1 MRGALRNVEKV
12 VNTLSHGGSVV
23 GGLFTGVMTA
33 TVTLAVV
40 LRYVFSRP
48 IGWSEEIS
56 IYLMIWAAFLGAAYA
71 LKEDAHIGVDL
82 LFSRLPERLKSSFLL
97 FHCVV
102 GLVFCFLLFWKGI
115 ELVAFSLRL
124 NNRSIAIDFP
134 LFIPQ
139 LSVPVG
145 SAMLFLQFVARG
157 LKIVSNLR
165 RKITREGIDGVGK
178 GSCERGA

>member
-1 MRGALRNVEKV
+1 MSYVLRKIE
-12 VNTLSHGGSVV
+12 TLINGLTHVGSVL
-23 GGLFTGVMTA
+23 GGIFTGVMTFM
-33 TVTLAVV
+33 VTYAVV
-40 LRYVFSRP
+40 MRYAFNRP

-82 LFSRLPERLKSSFLL
+82 LLSRLPEKIKPCFLL

-102 GLVFCFLLFWKGI
+102 GLIFCSILFFKGL
-115 ELVAFSLRL
+115 ELVKFSIGL

-139 LSVPVG
+139 LAVPVG
-145 SAMLFLQFVARG
+145 SAILFLQFLAKAG
-157 LKIVSNLR
+157 KLIPGFR
-165 RKITREGIDGVGK
+165 RKT
-178 GSCERGA
+178 GSI

>member
-12 VNTLSHGGSVV
+12 VNTLSHGGSIV
-23 GGLFTGVMTA
+23 GGLFTGAMTV

-40 LRYVFSRP
+40 LRYVFNRP

-56 IYLMIWAAFLGAAYA
+56 TYLMVWAAFLGAAYT

-82 LFSRLPERLKSSFLL
+82 LLSRLPERLKNPFLL

-102 GLVFCFLLFWKGI
+102 GLIFCSLLFWKGV

-139 LSVPVG
+139 LAVPVG
-145 SAMLFLQFVARG
+145 SAILLLQFISRA
-157 LKIVSNLR
+157 LKILSGLR
-165 RKITREGIDGVGK
+165 AKSHGGG
-178 GSCERGA
+178 